1 MELRLAPKDIAFR
14 CIALPSPVHKIRD
27 RRGQRELRLSL
38 YAGPVLE
45 PARFVRSAIHA
56 SRTGT
61 TFRKRFLREHLRCDD
76 SSDEEMAKVVL

>member
-1 MELRLAPKDIAFR
+1 MHCVAEPGAQD
-14 CIALPSPVHKIRD
+14 PSPARPVR
-27 RRGQRELRLSL
+27 LRLSL
-38 YAGPVLE
+38 YTGPILE
-45 PARFVRSAIHA
+45 PVRFVRSAIHA